1 MFSKRLSM
9 LALLTMMIALATL
22 PRAAFAGSGPD
33 KPSEVNNIVPEGLI
47 TPDLYEKEQQR
58 SHERKM
64 REAEARK
71 ARGEVVAQATVLAVP
86 GVSQHPCGAYCAQAS
101 TQAVLYYKGQR
112 SYTLD
117 QIRSWENPG
126 NVGCSNPNGT
136 CLLPIRDTLN
146 ARVPGLPWAG
156 FYEAVR
162 LNHDSLNAAAR
173 DLEAKTKNTVG
184 TYRMPLI
191 ALVNPNP
198 PDGTPYCLPGW
209 CGGTTSAGHYLTING
224 YNGTYNGTDASA
236 AIYYRDS
243 WYAPA
248 DQHWANTNNFADA
261 IYYKDGNGSCTTA
274 RYNLIW

>member
-1 MFSKRLSM
+1 MFSKRFST
-9 LALLTMMIALATL
+9 LALLVTMLALATL
-22 PRAAFAGSGPD
+22 PRAVFAGSGPD

-64 REAEARK
+64 REAEERK

-86 GVSQHPCGAYCAQAS
+86 GVSQRPCGAYCAQAA
-101 TQAVLYYKGQR
+101 TQSVFYYKGQR
-112 SYTLD
+112 SYSLD
-117 QIRSWENPG
+117 QIRSWQNPG
-126 NVGCSNPNGT
+126 NVGCSSTAGT

-146 ARVPGLPWAG
+146 ARTPGLPWAN
-156 FYEAVR
+156 FYEAIR
-162 LNHDSLNAAAR
+162 LNHDSLYAAAR

-224 YNGTYNGTDASA
+224 YDGVYNGSDASA

-243 WYAPA
+243 WYNPA

-261 IYYKDGNGSCTTA
+261 IYYKDGSGSCTTA

>member
-1 MFSKRLSM
+1 MFSKRFS
-9 LALLTMMIALATL
+9 MIAVLVMMFALTTL
-22 PRAAFAGSGPD
+22 PRAVFAGTGPD

-47 TPDLYEKEQQR
+47 TPDLYEKEQKR

-64 REAEARK
+64 REAEEHA
-71 ARGEVVAQATVLAVP
+71 ARGEVP
-86 GVSQHPCGAYCAQAS
+86 GVSQRPCGAYCAQAA
-101 TQAVLYYKGQR
+101 TQSVLHYKGQY
-112 SYTLD
+112 SYSLD
-117 QIRSWENPG
+117 QIRSWQNPG
-126 NVGCSNPNGT
+126 NVGCSNPYGT
-136 CLLPIRDTLN
+136 CLLPIRDSLN

-156 FYEAVR
+156 FYEAIR
-162 LNHDSLNAAAR
+162 LNHDSLRAAAY

-184 TYRMPLI
+184 RYRMPLI

-236 AIYYRDS
+236 ATYYRDS
-243 WYAPA
+243 WYNPA

-261 IYYKDGNGSCTTA
+261 IYYKDGSGSCTTA